1 MRLLKRDLSCLK
13 TTKGSRLI
21 MPRFIGVRGDVCVAL
36 HLPNNHNNQQKIII
50 SNHVDATSINDS
62 IYYYVHE
69 K

>member
-1 MRLLKRDLSCLK
+1 
-13 TTKGSRLI
+13 
-21 MPRFIGVRGDVCVAL
+21 MPRFIGVRGDVYVAL
-36 HLPNNHNNQQKIII
+36 HLSNNHNNQQKIII